1 MWDATLYL
9 RFGGERARPF
19 FDLLARVGAEMPRYV
34 VDLGCGPG
42 HLTATLAQRWPSAT
56 VCGVDN
62 SPQMIE
68 AARQLAPAAARR
80 SAGSEGSGSVLT
92 SHAPGLSFMLDDI
105 RHWEPQSLPDVI
117 VSNAVLQWVPGH
129 RELLVRWAG
138 QLADGGWLAFQVP
151 GNFDQPSHVILREM
165 AASARW
171 RSLLRDVELNRQSA
185 SPVEYAEL
193 LAGAGCEVDAWETTC
208 WRVQIRC
215 SSGIRAPAFVPS
227 WLCSTPTRPRI
238 SSPSTARRFAWRIRQ
253 ARSARFFP
261 SAGCSPSPTGSPKVA
276 FSYCFCRETLARS
289 HYAPWS
295 APPVDACPA
304 ARSRRRLPAGALR
317 PAMSGPAL
325 TQPAC
330 FTAWPVW
337 LFNFRWPQPPVMST

>member
-68 AARQLAPAAARR
+68 AARTLAPAADRR

-185 SPVEYAEL
+185 DPAEYAEL
-193 LAGAGCEVDAWETTC
+193 LAGAGCEMDAWETTYVHILPGENPVLE
-208 WRVQIRC
+208 WYR
-215 SSGIRAPAFVPS
+215 G
-227 WLCSTPTRPRI
+227 
-238 SSPSTARRFAWRIRQ
+238 
-253 ARSARFFP
+253 
-261 SAGCSPSPTGSPKVA
+261 TG
-276 FSYCFCRETLARS
+276 
-289 HYAPWS
+289 
-295 APPVDACPA
+295 
-304 ARSRRRLPAGALR
+304 LR
-317 PAMSGPAL
+317 PVLAVLDADQAADFLAEYGEKIRVAYPPGPFGTL
-325 TQPAC
+325 LPFRRV
-330 FTAWPVW
+330 FTVAHRV
-337 LFNFRWPQPPVMST
+337 T

>member
-34 VDLGCGPG
+34 VDMGCGPG
-42 HLTATLAQRWPSAT
+42 NLTATLAQRWPSAA

-68 AARQLAPAAARR
+68 TARQLAPAAVLR
-80 SAGSEGSGSVLT
+80 SAGSPGSGPVMT

-105 RHWEPQSLPDVI
+105 RHWEPQSLPDLI

-138 QLADGGWLAFQVP
+138 QLADDGWLAFQVP

-185 SPVEYAEL
+185 DPADYAEL
-193 LAGAGCEVDAWETTC
+193 LAGAGCEVDAWETTYVHILPGEDPVLE
-208 WRVQIRC
+208 WYK
-215 SSGIRAPAFVPS
+215 G
-227 WLCSTPTRPRI
+227 
-238 SSPSTARRFAWRIRQ
+238 
-253 ARSARFFP
+253 
-261 SAGCSPSPTGSPKVA
+261 TG
-276 FSYCFCRETLARS
+276 
-289 HYAPWS
+289 
-295 APPVDACPA
+295 
-304 ARSRRRLPAGALR
+304 LR
-317 PAMSGPAL
+317 PVLAVLDADQAADFLAEYGEKIRVAYPPGPFGTL
-325 TQPAC
+325 FPFRRV
-330 FTAWPVW
+330 FTVAH
-337 LFNFRWPQPPVMST
+337 RAT